1 MKFIAD
7 PKPRPAIR
15 NGHLTIIPNCN
26 KKFTCSIQN
35 RQYLQTPS
43 SCNRS
48 RISAVNCFR
57 VRRVNKK
64 NLICSF
70 MTRLLFC
77 ITDDKMSAGSHD
89 TCGTEERKF
98 SKPKIVQGQVRHILT
113 IFREIPPAVEATRKF
128 AGWGGRLQGLLGSS
142 GRDSPGIQRG
152 SWRIAF
158 SGSVQTR
165 ECQVPRGGSSLVI
178 GTTSCAITNSCAIR
192 GLTAVLG
199 PANFT
204 RDCPRLRHLR
214 SSVTPSTR
222 QKSLTPH
229 IGTERHES
237 FRPSD
242 GGRAR
247 PGQLAIR
254 PTPVTVLTEKIL
266 RSCPNVGHI
275 YVLMREKKGK
285 SIEERLDEILQDP
298 VSIVFHGAATV
309 KFDEQLKTAFNINIR
324 GTREMLDLAREMTN
338 LKVNLNQSTLIST
351 VNASWRHHNSGVTL
365 VSQLKNAKASCK
377 GGRPKNGREV
387 VKIYNYVSSVDN
399 PLQWREFKRLIELH
413 GAAVPPIK
421 AIWCYFLTTH
431 RENLV
436 KIRFSAAPGRS
447 GCRRRPIMSVSSP
460 VREGLRYSEGKID
473 IKSEMSPTDSS
484 PAILAIGTFLKF
496 YCKIFSC
503 SDLASK
509 SSHSTYL
516 VLDLKQRLHRMS
528 RRVSLNKGRTD
539 PPPPATGSSAARCPP
554 SAAEPA
560 QTAPPR
566 QRKRSQSCVR
576 GLRPV
581 QEECALPKK
590 KRAAR
595 RDSSSTSKS
604 RRTRAAS
611 ESSKTEASDVAL
623 NDVAV
628 TCWSTPQAYLTVV
641 GDVDVSQRWVG
652 SSAAPT
658 VPSASSGPSS
668 DFGSLHHK
676 KNHFDESAGILTPKW
691 RINSLAPIYSMEGTE
706 DVSDSTFERKH
717 DRLALNEKR
726 RKKWDVARIREQ
738 RQLERL
744 REREEARKKVRAA
757 ADAHAQMTE
766 SFFPDP
772 RDSRDDL
779 CLLVS
784 EKLPISFC
792 GITIP
797 SPGPPVV
804 NGSIVIVL
812 KSRIG
817 TELQKKLF
825 LIHIYSES
833 LPEQVSV
840 CPCVLNP
847 IVGRPVPMGPGKQNS
862 AADALSRVK
871 THTVSAVHSD
881 SDLMMLHIAL
891 CHPGVTRFAHWVRVK
906 NLPYSIEDVRRVTS
920 SCDTCKELK
929 PQFFK
934 SDPGVLVKATTPFER
949 LNIDFKG
956 PLPRSSSTGCSY
968 MLTVV
973 DEYSRFPFAFPCRD
987 LSSKTV
993 IKHLTSMFSVFGSP
1007 AFIHSDRG
1015 TAFMSQEFKD
1025 FLLSRKIATS
1035 RTTAYNPQGNGQVEK
1050 YNGTIWN
1057 AVRLALHSK
1066 GLPLTDWELM
1076 LDDALH
1082 SIRSLLCTATNNTP
1096 HERMFSHVRRS
1107 SSGCSLPSWLCQPG
1121 NKVYMKRHVRN
1132 SKYDPAVDE
1141 VDLIEVNPE
1150 YAFVKLPD
1158 GRETT
1163 VSLKHLAP
1171 SGVRA
1176 SGESFRA
1183 SHDCNGDQETSIDST
1198 EDTPLEA
1205 QGQQSADHQG
1215 AAPPLE
1221 LPELRRSQRIRQKPQ
1236 FFGDP
1241 VSH

>member
-1 MKFIAD
+1 MDKLLKPDRLEVDPASSNAARQWKHWKTTFTNFLNHIKDLEEDSKLPILINHVSPDIYRLFID
-7 PKPRPAIR
+7 CTNYNDAIR
-15 NGHLTIIPNCN
+15 QLESVYVKPKNEI
-26 KKFTCSIQN
+26 FN
-35 RQYLQTPS
+35 RHRLATRLQKPGETLDQYLDALKEIGRECDFKAVTADT
-43 SCNRS
+43 NRDEY
-48 RISAVNCFR
+48 I
-57 VRRVNKK
+57 
-64 NLICSF
+64 
-70 MTRLLFC
+70 
-77 ITDDKMSAGSHD
+77 
-89 TCGTEERKF
+89 
-98 SKPKIVQGQVRHILT
+98 
-113 IFREIPPAVEATRKF
+113 
-128 AGWGGRLQGLLGSS
+128 
-142 GRDSPGIQRG
+142 RDS
-152 SWRIAF
+152 F
-158 SGSVQTR
+158 
-165 ECQVPRGGSSLVI
+165 
-178 GTTSCAITNSCAIR
+178 IR
-192 GLTAVLG
+192 GLHASG
-199 PANFT
+199 I
-204 RDCPRLRHLR
+204 RQRLL
-214 SSVTPSTR
+214 
-222 QKSLTPH
+222 
-229 IGTERHES
+229 
-237 FRPSD
+237 
-242 GGRAR
+242 
-247 PGQLAIR
+247 
-254 PTPVTVLTEKIL
+254 
-266 RSCPNVGHI
+266 
-275 YVLMREKKGK
+275 
-285 SIEERLDEILQDP
+285 
-298 VSIVFHGAATV
+298 
-309 KFDEQLKTAFNINIR
+309 
-324 GTREMLDLAREMTN
+324 
-338 LKVNLNQSTLIST
+338 
-351 VNASWRHHNSGVTL
+351 
-365 VSQLKNAKASCK
+365 
-377 GGRPKNGREV
+377 
-387 VKIYNYVSSVDN
+387 
-399 PLQWREFKRLIELH
+399 
-413 GAAVPPIK
+413 
-421 AIWCYFLTTH
+421 
-431 RENLV
+431 ENLTLTLGD
-436 KIRFSAAPGRS
+436 AYNQARS
-447 GCRRRPIMSVSSP
+447 LEMAQVQAQTYQSSTPFIPP
-460 VREGLRYSEGKID
+460 VAVA
-473 IKSEMSPTDSS
+473 DSS
-484 PAILAIGTFLKF
+484 PPDLTF
-496 YCKIFSC
+496 S
-503 SDLASK
+503 SD
-509 SSHSTYL
+509 T
-516 VLDLKQRLHRMS
+516 
-528 RRVSLNKGRTD
+528 
-539 PPPPATGSSAARCPP
+539 
-554 SAAEPA
+554 
-560 QTAPPR
+560 
-566 QRKRSQSCVR
+566 
-576 GLRPV
+576 
-581 QEECALPKK
+581 
-590 KRAAR
+590 
-595 RDSSSTSKS
+595 
-604 RRTRAAS
+604 
-611 ESSKTEASDVAL
+611 
-623 NDVAV
+623 
-628 TCWSTPQAYLTVV
+628 
-641 GDVDVSQRWVG
+641 
-652 SSAAPT
+652 
-658 VPSASSGPSS
+658 PSASIRPRAKEQACYFCG
-668 DFGSLHHK
+668 GSRHSRSICPAK
-676 KNHFDESAGILTPKW
+676 KQSVNF
-691 RINSLAPIYSMEGTE
+691 
-706 DVSDSTFERKH
+706 V
-717 DRLALNEKR
+717 
-726 RKKWDVARIREQ
+726 V
-738 RQLERL
+738 
-744 REREEARKKVRAA
+744 KKVTLTR
-757 ADAHAQMTE
+757 
-766 SFFPDP
+766 
-772 RDSRDDL
+772 
-779 CLLVS
+779 
-784 EKLPISFC
+784 
-792 GITIP
+792 
-797 SPGPPVV
+797 
-804 NGSIVIVL
+804 
-812 KSRIG
+812 
-817 TELQKKLF
+817 
-825 LIHIYSES
+825 
-833 LPEQVSV
+833 
-840 CPCVLNP
+840 
-847 IVGRPVPMGPGKQNS
+847 PGKQNS